1 MAEND
6 YMERLNYGRV
16 QAANKMYGNY
26 CFECNELESI
36 DTTEGDE
43 T

>member
-1 MAEND
+1 
-6 YMERLNYGRV
+6 MERLNYGRV